1 MEKVNPK
8 LRYGLAKKAL
18 WHFYHNQYWTEEEL
32 FVWKEFC
39 NKNAD
44 KLWKLKMRLL
54 CEENNDMIVAAVVAD
69 ATEEERIF
77 LSDKYLH
84 GESFVTI
91 GNKLNIHPNA
101 LQRWR
106 DKFLAEIA
114 KLLNFE
120 LPTSDVFSV
129 NKVEAL
135 VYVLERLIVFH
146 EEYKESDKKLLDVL
160 KTKLNLYN
168 DILFILR
175 EFLTLNIDDIGIKII
190 KSKIENNGMTIKCL
204 EKCTGY
210 SHTTISNYMKVF
222 KSKFCKNLN
231 NRVLNK
237 NVGGRK

>member
-18 WHFYHNQYWTEEEL
+18 WHFYHNQYLTEEEL
-32 FVWKEFC
+32 IVWNKFC
-39 NKNAD
+39 DKNPD
-44 KLWKLKMRLL
+44 KLWKLKMRLI
-54 CEENNDMIVAAVVAD
+54 CEENNDIIVAAVVAD

-77 LSDKYLH
+77 LTDKYLR

-106 DKFLAEIA
+106 DKFLADIV

-120 LPTSDVFSV
+120 LPTSDLFSI
-129 NKVEAL
+129 NKIEAL

-146 EEYKESDKKLLDVL
+146 EEYKKSDRKLLDVL
-160 KTKLNLYN
+160 KIKLNLYN
-168 DILFILR
+168 DMLFALR
-175 EFLTLNIDDIGIKII
+175 EFLALDIDDIGFKII
-190 KSKIENNGMTIKCL
+190 KSKIQNNGMSIKCL

-210 SHTTISNYMKVF
+210 SHTTISNYVRIYQR
-222 KSKFCKNLN
+222 KFCKNLKTIEKN
-231 NRVLNK
+231 LHNK
-237 NVGGRK
+237 

>member
-1 MEKVNPK
+1 
-8 LRYGLAKKAL
+8 
-18 WHFYHNQYWTEEEL
+18 
-32 FVWKEFC
+32 
-39 NKNAD
+39 
-44 KLWKLKMRLL
+44 MRLI

-77 LSDKYLH
+77 LTDKYLR

-120 LPTSDVFSV
+120 LPTSDLFSI
-129 NKVEAL
+129 KKIEAL

-146 EEYKESDKKLLDVL
+146 EEYKKSDRKLLDVL
-160 KTKLNLYN
+160 KIKLNLYN
-168 DILFILR
+168 DTLFALR
-175 EFLTLNIDDIGIKII
+175 EFLALDIDDIGFKII
-190 KSKIENNGMTIKCL
+190 KSKIQNNGMSIKCL

-210 SHTTISNYMKVF
+210 SHTTISNYVRIYQR
-222 KSKFCKNLN
+222 KFCKNLKTIEKN
-231 NRVLNK
+231 LHNK
-237 NVGGRK
+237 

>member
-1 MEKVNPK
+1 MEKINPK
-8 LRYGLAKKAL
+8 LNYGLAKEAL
-18 WHFYHNQYWTEEEL
+18 WHFYHNQYWSEEEL

-39 NKNAD
+39 YKNPE
-44 KLWKLKMRLL
+44 KLWNLKMRLL

-77 LSDKYLH
+77 LSDKYLQ

-106 DKFLAEIA
+106 DKFLMKIA
-114 KLLNFE
+114 KLLIFE
-120 LPTSDVFSV
+120 LPTTDVFSI

-146 EEYKESDKKLLDVL
+146 EEYREADKKLLDAL
-160 KTKLNLYN
+160 KSKLNLYN
-168 DILFILR
+168 DMLFTLR
-175 EFLTLNIDDIGIKII
+175 EFLTLDIDDIGVKII
-190 KSKIENNGMTIKCL
+190 KSKIQHNGMSIKCL

-210 SHTTISNYMKVF
+210 SHTTISNYVRTYQR
-222 KSKFCKNLN
+222 KFCKNLKSIEKSLHN
-231 NRVLNK
+231 N
-237 NVGGRK
+237 